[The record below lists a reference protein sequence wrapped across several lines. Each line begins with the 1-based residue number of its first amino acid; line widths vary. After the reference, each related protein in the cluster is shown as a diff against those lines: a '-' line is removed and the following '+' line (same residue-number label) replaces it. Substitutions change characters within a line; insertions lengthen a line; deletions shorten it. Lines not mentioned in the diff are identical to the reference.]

1 MAYKWTKEEISTLK
15 RDYLEKGE
23 LHLSILLNKSPNAI
37 RIKAFRV
44 GLSKLAL
51 RENIKL
57 IDSEEQIILG
67 GLLGDLYCRIKRS
80 CKNAQIEGAHSKKQ
94 EPYLLW
100 KIKMLPSLSFNLRR
114 TKLGYLFFESR
125 TYPCLNEYYNLFYKE
140 GKKKITQSILK
151 KINQIGLAIWYMDDG
166 SYAKRDRR
174 CSLHT
179 NGFTYDEN
187 LIIKEWFELRWN
199 LFPKIYS
206 HKEPKRY
213 PGKVWYFL
221 NFNTI
226 ETKKLLNLIKD
237 YIHPSMKYKLGV

>member
-114 TKLGYLFFESR
+114 TKLGYLFGIWTMVLMRREIDAAVY
-125 TYPCLNEYYNLFYKE
+125 TLMDLLTM
-140 GKKKITQSILK
+140 KI
-151 KINQIGLAIWYMDDG
+151 
-166 SYAKRDRR
+166 
-174 CSLHT
+174 
-179 NGFTYDEN
+179 
-187 LIIKEWFELRWN
+187 
-199 LFPKIYS
+199 
-206 HKEPKRY
+206 
-213 PGKVWYFL
+213 
-221 NFNTI
+221 
-226 ETKKLLNLIKD
+226 
-237 YIHPSMKYKLGV
+237 